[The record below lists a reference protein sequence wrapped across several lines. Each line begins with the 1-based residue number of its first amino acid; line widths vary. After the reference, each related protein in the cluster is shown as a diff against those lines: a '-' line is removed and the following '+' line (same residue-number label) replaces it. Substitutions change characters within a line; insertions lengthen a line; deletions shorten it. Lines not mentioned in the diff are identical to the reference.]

1 VWAAR
6 SYWIGNL
13 ESLGCTPI
21 FRKHLI
27 RGEHATLPPSRAL
40 TEAKEGV
47 SDTRVI
53 VDASDYRERDDREQG
68 HGHDVPGAFFE
79 EVGREATGQDD
90 DDGDGI

>member
-1 VWAAR
+1 M
-6 SYWIGNL
+6 
-13 ESLGCTPI
+13 
-21 FRKHLI
+21 
-27 RGEHATLPPSRAL
+27 
-40 TEAKEGV
+40 
-47 SDTRVI
+47 I